1 MRLLPGPRVARAL
14 VGVGALGVIVTAG
27 ALAAAPSA
35 VNGTW
40 IGTTTQ
46 HEPIT
51 LTVSRHRVTYI
62 TGTIRLRN
70 PRTSQVDGCP
80 SRTLFT
86 AQLSSGADGHQQ
98 STHSGFLLRISAQA
112 MATGRV
118 TSARLIT
125 GTVAFDPGRATPRCA
140 ATTTF
145 TAHPG

>member
-1 MRLLPGPRVARAL
+1 MRLLLGPRIACAL
-14 VGVGALGVIVTAG
+14 MAVGAPGLIITGG
-27 ALAAAPSA
+27 ALAAAPNA

-40 IGTTTQ
+40 TGTTSQ
-46 HEPIT
+46 NEAIT
-51 LTVSRHRVTYI
+51 LTVRGHRVTFV

-98 STHSGFLLRISAQA
+98 STHSGFLLRISALA
-112 MATGRV
+112 TATGRI
-118 TSARLIT
+118 TSARTIT
-125 GTVAFDPGRATPRCA
+125 GAVAFNPAGGTPRCG